1 MLLFQS
7 MAMKISR
14 FVNKPVLTQMNTW
27 IIQELAISV
36 ILYVLHVL
44 DLAAPTALLALP
56 LQKLTLIQL
65 VKITV
70 DAQLLST
77 GL

>member
-1 MLLFQS
+1 

-14 FVNKPVLTQMNTW
+14 FVNKPAITQMNTW
-27 IIQELAISV
+27 IMQELAISV

-44 DLAAPTALLALP
+44 DLAVATALLALP